1 MLLKVAFITWIL
13 GYRFRIGFR
22 PTTPQP
28 THQTSY
34 ARIEEFQLSDTS
46 GPIFLKIYK
55 QLEKDKK
62 KRFSLSGK
70 LDV

>member
-28 THQTSY
+28 
-34 ARIEEFQLSDTS
+34 
-46 GPIFLKIYK
+46 IFLKIYK